1 MRYQIVRTQSL
12 PSEAPE
18 VSIRVELRLFK
29 KSELDAV
36 MKALIPDNINFPKAL
51 SMKIFPKGN
60 ILVLEVLSKAGINTL
75 LNTIDEVLE
84 HISVAKKV
92 IDNA

>member
-1 MRYQIVRTQSL
+1 VRYQIVGTQSL

-60 ILVLEVLSKAGINTL
+60 ILVLEVFSKGGINTL
-75 LNTIDEVLE
+75 LNTVDEVLE

-92 IDNA
+92 IENA

>member
-1 MRYQIVRTQSL
+1 
-12 PSEAPE
+12 
-18 VSIRVELRLFK
+18 
-29 KSELDAV
+29 

-51 SMKIFPKGN
+51 SMNIFPKGN

-75 LNTIDEVLE
+75 LNTVDEVLE